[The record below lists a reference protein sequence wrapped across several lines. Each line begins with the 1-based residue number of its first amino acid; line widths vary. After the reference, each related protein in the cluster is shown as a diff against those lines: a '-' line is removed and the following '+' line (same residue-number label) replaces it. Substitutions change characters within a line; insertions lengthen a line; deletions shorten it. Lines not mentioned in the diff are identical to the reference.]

1 MAHRDNSDCALAG
14 CCLLQACGYWGRW
27 CNPRNYHRCWLVCHL
42 LSRAVCRVHCSLHFR
57 PSPPNC
63 WATCFSAS
71 RNRWSYSL
79 HSGFRAPRSRPPNT
93 LTPPTQTNRTLC
105 TAFLL
110 QTCIFFFSLE
120 EDPLH
125 ATVTTRLRDTLARPN
140 GFISRTTPGDFRV
153 WPVHK
158 NNRFIHH
165 TAMNIRDHDALCPQM
180 RDNACRIYVNCFSS
194 RLHVLQRSKS
204 KSMCCAFV
212 SWCFE

>member
-79 HSGFRAPRSRPPNT
+79 HSGFRAPRWRLPNT
-93 LTPPTQTNRTLC
+93 LTPPIQTNRTLC

-110 QTCIFFFSLE
+110 QTCIFFL
-120 EDPLH
+120 
-125 ATVTTRLRDTLARPN
+125 
-140 GFISRTTPGDFRV
+140 SRRRSFAC
-153 WPVHK
+153 
-158 NNRFIHH
+158 NCHH
-165 TAMNIRDHDALCPQM
+165 T
-180 RDNACRIYVNCFSS
+180 FKG
-194 RLHVLQRSKS
+194 HVGQAQRFYI
-204 KSMCCAFV
+204 AYYPR
-212 SWCFE
+212 